1 MMPHL
6 ILEASS
12 NIIETNDKVK
22 VILQDCQNLLVERL
36 PTKLTSCKSRL
47 VLHDVFVLG
56 DNNPVNAFVHLSVR
70 ILKGRSANLINEVSK
85 LLVEVLSQGFSK
97 SSEQLHLG
105 ISVEITDLNDNYA
118 SAANH

>member
-56 DNNPVNAFVHLSVR
+56 DNNPANAFVHLSVR
-70 ILKGRSANLINEVSK
+70 ILKGRSADLINEVSK

-118 SAANH
+118 STTIK

>member
-36 PTKLTSCKSRL
+36 PTNLTSCKSRL

-56 DNNPVNAFVHLSVR
+56 DNNPANAFVHLSVR
-70 ILKGRSANLINEVSK
+70 ILKGRSVDLINEVSK
-85 LLVEVLSQGFSK
+85 LLVKVLSQGFSK

-118 SAANH
+118 STTIK

>member
-1 MMPHL
+1 MPHL

-56 DNNPVNAFVHLSVR
+56 DNNPANAFVHLSVR
-70 ILKGRSANLINEVSK
+70 ILKGRSADLINEVSK

-118 SAANH
+118 STTIK

>member
-1 MMPHL
+1 MPHL

-22 VILQDCQNLLVERL
+22 VILQNCQNLLVEKL

-56 DNNPVNAFVHLSVR
+56 DGDASNAFIQLSVR
-70 ILKGRSANLINEVSK
+70 ILKGRAPDLIYDVSK
-85 LLVEVLSQGFSK
+85 LLVGVLGQGFSK

-105 ISVEITDLNDNYA
+105 ISVEITELNDSYA
-118 SAANH
+118 SASAN

>member
-56 DNNPVNAFVHLSVR
+56 DNNPANAFVHLSVR

-105 ISVEITDLNDNYA
+105 ISVEITDLNDNY
-118 SAANH
+118 SSTTIK

>member
-56 DNNPVNAFVHLSVR
+56 DNNPANAFVHLSVR
-70 ILKGRSANLINEVSK
+70 ILKGRSANLINEVSNI
-85 LLVEVLSQGFSK
+85 LVEVLSQGFSK

-105 ISVEITDLNDNYA
+105 ISVEITDLNDSYA
-118 SAANH
+118 STTIK

>member
-1 MMPHL
+1 MPHL
-6 ILEASS
+6 TLEASS

-22 VILQDCQNLLVERL
+22 VILQDCQNLLVGKL

-56 DNNPVNAFVHLSVR
+56 DGDASNAFIHLSVR
-70 ILKGRSANLINEVSK
+70 VLKGRTPELLHEVAK
-85 LLVEVLSQGFSK
+85 LLVGVLSQGFSK

-105 ISVEITDLNDNYA
+105 ISVEITELNDSYTSVATN
-118 SAANH
+118 

>member
-1 MMPHL
+1 MPHL

-22 VILQDCQNLLVERL
+22 VILQDCQNLLVDKL

-56 DNNPVNAFVHLSVR
+56 EGDASNAFIHLSVR
-70 ILKGRSANLINEVSK
+70 VLKGRTPELLHEVAK
-85 LLVEVLSQGFSK
+85 LLVGVLGQGFSK

-105 ISVEITDLNDNYA
+105 ISVEITELNDSYA
-118 SAANH
+118 SATTN